1 MKDEEKWSKGAEKS
15 TQSLIKNSVQNQ
27 NGLSYSITFLL
38 SGALSF
44 LYNHP
49 RYSCLQDHQ
58 IQNLEGLA
66 HYAKISFS
74 HLAKNLML

>member
-1 MKDEEKWSKGAEKS
+1 MKDEEKQSKVQKNLLQG
-15 TQSLIKNSVQNQ
+15 LIKNSAQNQ
-27 NGLSYSITFLL
+27 NSLSYSITFLL

-58 IQNLEGLA
+58 IQNLEGLV
-66 HYAKISFS
+66 HYAKIPFS
-74 HLAKNLML
+74 HLAKNLTL